1 MERDKVYTSIPPQ
14 YGFKCPKC
22 GAFEYSTTPEYD
34 DVIGDGA
41 PDAVPA
47 SETRPIAEPKFKT
60 GDHVWAK
67 SAKELAGRTGYVLSV
82 DTYRM
87 MYDVKYDDEIWRVQE
102 ADLEKVDPAT
112 EDYKSPILEAEEKRE
127 RYIVHIDEN
136 YLQTLYVQ
144 NHAVSQEDRMEIYN
158 KVYNEITDF
167 IEGKA
172 DKSTTMAYDWVDE
185 YGNPRHSWWVETIDG
200 QWQSGK
206 AFTKQKPAKPDV
218 LTEEKVYDYYQE
230 RSTTAG
236 DRADQLAWMFVVMMT
251 GGLISGHAFQAFSVC
266 ASLAA
271 VYMLL
276 SVVQAVWQTFTSWL
290 FKNRLKKMDVVPD
303 DYPEW
308 VGGGA
313 WLFFWAKMITIASA
327 VIYFVKAI
335 FF

>member
-1 MERDKVYTSIPPQ
+1 MERDKVYTSLPPQ

-34 DVIGDGA
+34 DKQ

-47 SETRPIAEPKFKT
+47 SEARPLAEPKFKT

-67 SAKELAGRTGYVLSV
+67 QPIELAGRTGYIKAFDKYKREYSV
-82 DTYRM
+82 A
-87 MYDVKYDDEIWRVQE
+87 YDKEMWIVPED
-102 ADLEKVDPAT
+102 DLELVGSET
-112 EDYKSPILEAEEKRE
+112 EEFVSPILEDEEKCE

-136 YLQTLYVQ
+136 YLQMLYLQ
-144 NHAVSQEDRMEIYN
+144 KNAASEKDRKDIYS
-158 KVYNEITDF
+158 KVYNEIIDF
-167 IEGKA
+167 LEGKT
-172 DKSTTMAYDWVDE
+172 DKPATMAYDWVDE
-185 YGNPRHSWWVETIDG
+185 YGNLRHSWWVENIDR

-206 AFTKQKPAKPDV
+206 AFTKKKSAKPDV

-230 RSTTAG
+230 RSVQAG
-236 DRADQLAWMFVVMMT
+236 ERADQLAWMFIVMMT

-276 SVVQAVWQTFTSWL
+276 SVTQAVWQTFTSWL
-290 FKNRLKKMDVVPD
+290 FKQQIKKMDVAPD
-303 DYPEW
+303 DYPSW